1 MLSEKQQNIKIY
13 LEAIAEALYKNTS
26 PDNLKSFESI
36 ELIVRE
42 YLVEIV
48 APEISS
54 FFLTQQGERV
64 KGEKEP

>member
-1 MLSEKQQNIKIY
+1 MLSEEQQNIKIY
-13 LEAIAEALYKNTS
+13 LQAIAEVLYKNTS

-54 FFLTQQGERV
+54 FFLLSRG
-64 KGEKEP
+64 KE

>member
-13 LEAIAEALYKNTS
+13 LQAIAEELYKNTS

-64 KGEKEP
+64 RGEKEP

>member
-1 MLSEKQQNIKIY
+1 MLSEEQQNIKIY

-64 KGEKEP
+64 RGEKEP